1 MGSVTTMHAE
11 PAAAAVPVP
20 RRSSWARVL
29 PAVAAALVALLTL
42 GLSTGLLLGSPV
54 GAGDNGDGARL
65 WCGAGLVPLTPDRT
79 SAWQGGV
86 VVDFATGQR
95 ACADPLPSSALEV
108 LRAVTPA
115 GPGTWSLTTLGWAY
129 LAAVV
134 AAAALAGWAASDRG
148 PWRAAL
154 LAVPLL
160 PLAEPAFGRFLIS
173 TYSEPAGLVGTSVLL
188 MGAVVVAVTRRDDR
202 AARVAA
208 LVLVVAGGVLAGTAK
223 SGYLPVLAA
232 AGLVCLVTAVGGRG
246 VRGWLGGVVAAVV
259 LVAVSAGP
267 AVAASQWQDRHY
279 SDVNATDLV
288 FTTVVPEVGPGA
300 VARLGL
306 PPAAAQRSGTAYFP
320 AADPSLPGQSVIA
333 ADPDAVH
340 NAALRELAT
349 HPAALL
355 HAVGVSVQATQGRG
369 IDYLPSAPW
378 TSASVAPPDGV
389 VTGPQGSD
397 ASALRTWLDSMT
409 VPWWPSA
416 VLPAGLLAGA
426 ATLVR
431 AVRHRFPAATAA
443 ARIGGL
449 CAATS
454 LALAGLAVLGD
465 GYFEIAKHVW
475 LAAYLVDTTVLALV
489 ATVAAAA
496 VDHRRTRGVQG
507 RRADA

>member
-1 MGSVTTMHAE
+1 ML
-11 PAAAAVPVP
+11 PAAV
-20 RRSSWARVL
+20 
-29 PAVAAALVALLTL
+29 AALVALLAL

-86 VVDFATGQR
+86 VLDFATGQR

-115 GPGTWSLTTLGWAY
+115 GPGTWSLTTLGWTY
-129 LAAVV
+129 LAVVV
-134 AAAALAGWAASDRG
+134 AAAALAGWAASARG

-173 TYSEPAGLVGTSVLL
+173 AYSEPAGLVGTSVLV

-202 AARVAA
+202 AARVAGA
-208 LVLVVAGGVLAGTAK
+208 LLVAVGGIVAGTAK
-223 SGYLPVLAA
+223 SGYLPLLAA
-232 AGLVCLVTAVGGRG
+232 AAAVLLLTAVGPRG
-246 VRGWLGGVVAAVV
+246 VRGRVPGVVVAVA
-259 LVAVSAGP
+259 LVALSVGP

-288 FTTVVPEVGPGA
+288 FSTVLPEVGPDA

-389 VTGPQGSD
+389 VTGQQGSD
-397 ASALRTWLDSMT
+397 AAALRSWLDSMT

-416 VLPAGLLAGA
+416 ALLAGLLAGA
-426 ATLVR
+426 AALVARVR
-431 AVRHRFPAATAA
+431 ARFPAATAA
-443 ARIGGL
+443 ARVGGL

-489 ATVAAAA
+489 ATLVAGAL
-496 VDHRRTRGVQG
+496 DHRRTRGVQG